1 MNSRILVPAFFAL
14 LMGSGSVLAAEG
26 KVTISSPMN
35 GAMVSSHD
43 TVELSYEAVPGPDGD
58 HLHLNLDG
66 KRVDVIHQLKGMA
79 KVGML
84 DPGKHH
90 ICLAVNTK
98 GHVPTGAEACIDVTS
113 K

>member
-1 MNSRILVPAFFAL
+1 MNTKILAPAFFAFL
-14 LMGSGSVLAAEG
+14 LGSGSAFAVDG
-26 KVTISSPMN
+26 KVTISSPAN
-35 GAMVSSHD
+35 GASVSQHD
-43 TVELSYEAVPGPDGD
+43 NVELSYEAVPGTDGD
-58 HLHLNLDG
+58 HLHLYLDG
-66 KRVDVIHQLKGMA
+66 KRVDVIHSMMGKA